1 MEEIKIIE
9 AIVIMMFIFLGLA
22 FMVMMFLAV
31 FIHISFNRTGLA
43 SLFYEDATR
52 EDVFFPKNAVSNGG
66 LISSSWDRTRFMIR
80 WCLKEEYAKE
90 DSIQTKAI
98 KRKFFILNMIQLL
111 CFPLSLL
118 WILLCLVTIVLTFFL
133 FRKIYKYCEVYSYS

>member
-9 AIVIMMFIFLGLA
+9 AIVIMMFIFPGLA

-90 DSIQTKAI
+90 DSNESDKAKI
-98 KRKFFILNMIQLL
+98 FYFKYDTAVMFSIILIMDFIMFSYNS
-111 CFPLSLL
+111 FN
-118 WILLCLVTIVLTFFL
+118 FFL
-133 FRKIYKYCEVYSYS
+133 V